1 MANEINTV
9 TLSVSSYNQVKADNY
24 RLNMLLDSILNEAM
38 ISEDHEHLVFN
49 TRKVEDALKFC
60 FPERYKKKLVT
71 LKTQHTRYGTN
82 VAPKEDTD
90 ATNVDN

>member
-1 MANEINTV
+1 MANETNTV

-24 RLNMLLDSILNEAM
+24 RLNMFLDSIFNEAM
-38 ISEDHEHLVFN
+38 ISEDHEHLVFS

-60 FPERYKKKLVT
+60 FPERHKKKLVT

-90 ATNVDN
+90 ATNVDS